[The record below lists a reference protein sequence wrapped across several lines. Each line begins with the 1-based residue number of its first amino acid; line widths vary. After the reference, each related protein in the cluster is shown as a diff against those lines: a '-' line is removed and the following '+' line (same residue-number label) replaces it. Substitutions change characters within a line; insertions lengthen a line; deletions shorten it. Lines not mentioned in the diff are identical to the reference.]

1 MHDAWATARTTIAK
15 AQAAQ
20 KKQAD
25 RRRKLVNFAKD
36 DMVWVST
43 KNWKTDRPSRKLD
56 NQMAGPYKI
65 LERVGNSY
73 KVDLLASIKVHP
85 VFSPDRLRKA
95 ADDPL
100 PGQHNDPPQPIEVDG
115 EAEWEVDDVLA
126 VRKRYGKLQYRVKW
140 LGYDDD
146 PDWYPASDLK
156 YAPHK
161 VRDFHARNPTKPG
174 PPKRLDEWIKLWEA
188 GEDTYDHADDDK
200 PA

>member
-1 MHDAWATARTTIAK
+1 
-15 AQAAQ
+15 
-20 KKQAD
+20 
-25 RRRKLVNFAKD
+25 
-36 DMVWVST
+36 
-43 KNWKTDRPSRKLD
+43 
-56 NQMAGPYKI
+56 MAGPYKI

-161 VRDFHARNPTKPG
+161 VRDFHAKNPTKPG